1 MVGDAVSVG
10 LVPGEDRMGT
20 AFGSNHLALG
30 RVTGLGALVALF
42 LWFARSRAVVSRV
55 LAAAAAVWMVF
66 GALLAGGRGPVLS
79 LAAALVVAM
88 GCTGAAPA
96 AGAGRHVV
104 RRVAPAAL
112 GLGIG
117 VVLASEL
124 RDYLGAMFMKF
135 GFLMTGGGDSALE
148 RVSMYTK
155 ALELMANVPQ
165 ALWGIGIGGFTVAYT
180 GIDAPSGE
188 YPRNIFLEAG
198 VELGVVGLTALVAL
212 VYWAFAAVVKMTRDS
227 SEAKLDLAMTLLAAM
242 VFVVGNSLVSGDLN
256 DNRLLF
262 AFVGVVHAV
271 QPVAESARSQPTAA
285 DVAGAR
291 VTAMARQESGL

>member
-1 MVGDAVSVG
+1 
-10 LVPGEDRMGT
+10 
-20 AFGSNHLALG
+20 
-30 RVTGLGALVALF
+30 
-42 LWFARSRAVVSRV
+42 
-55 LAAAAAVWMVF
+55 
-66 GALLAGGRGPVLS
+66 
-79 LAAALVVAM
+79 M

-188 YPRNIFLEAG
+188 YPHNIFLEAG

-212 VYWAFAAVVKMTRDS
+212 VYWAFAA
-227 SEAKLDLAMTLLAAM
+227 ELDLAMTLLAAM

>member
-1 MVGDAVSVG
+1 MLGPLVPAEALAFVIALPLAACASVAYPEIVYALFLTAGVYKTDERLAYSLPVWLDLTVLLGLLCMLGTVIRGLARPEGVGRPAMRVCVGYGILLLAGLASLSFTPAPVYGGDKLARLATITALALFLPFSVCREHRRVVRFLGALVVLGMLMVGDAVSVG

-104 RRVAPAAL
+104 RRVAPAA
-112 GLGIG
+112 
-117 VVLASEL
+117 
-124 RDYLGAMFMKF
+124 
-135 GFLMTGGGDSALE
+135 
-148 RVSMYTK
+148 
-155 ALELMANVPQ
+155 
-165 ALWGIGIGGFTVAYT
+165 
-180 GIDAPSGE
+180 
-188 YPRNIFLEAG
+188 
-198 VELGVVGLTALVAL
+198 
-212 VYWAFAAVVKMTRDS
+212 
-227 SEAKLDLAMTLLAAM
+227 
-242 VFVVGNSLVSGDLN
+242 
-256 DNRLLF
+256 
-262 AFVGVVHAV
+262 
-271 QPVAESARSQPTAA
+271 
-285 DVAGAR
+285 
-291 VTAMARQESGL
+291 